1 MKRLILT
8 VSMVAALAACSRGSG
23 TPAGVAEE
31 FMRKL
36 DSGSCTGLG
45 DYLSN
50 SSKAIAPKLEQACT
64 AQTEMKKNMPD
75 AAKGKTLS
83 SVNVLESTE
92 NGDRATVRL
101 EGVFSDGTKE
111 GGEAL
116 TMVREDGRWKID
128 ILATGMAAGAGGGAG
143 PNPAAPPTMT
153 PPAMPAP
160 TTPSMTPTPAPGAP
174 APATPTET
182 PAPAEPEGE

>member
-143 PNPAAPPTMT
+143 AAPTAPPTMT
-153 PPAMPAP
+153 PPTAPAVPGAP
-160 TTPSMTPTPAPGAP
+160 TMDPSPTTP

-182 PAPAEPEGE
+182 PAPAEPAPAE

>member
-1 MKRLILT
+1 MKRLILS
-8 VSMVAALAACSRGSG
+8 VAMVAALGACSRGSA

-36 DSGSCTGLG
+36 DSGNCTGLG

-101 EGVFSDGTKE
+101 EGVFSDGSKE
-111 GGEAL
+111 GGDAL
-116 TMVREDGRWKID
+116 TMVREDGRWRVD
-128 ILATGMAAGAGGGAG
+128 ILATGMAAGAGGGAA
-143 PNPAAPPTMT
+143 PTPTAPPTMT
-153 PPAMPAP
+153 PPVAPTPMPAP
-160 TTPSMTPTPAPGAP
+160 PTMTPAPAPGAP
-174 APATPTET
+174 TTAPEPTD
-182 PAPAEPEGE
+182 APEPEGE